1 LFWGRGKSGERRE
14 WATTGRRNRMKKTK
28 FDITYDVRL
37 IDRNIQ
43 EGLLDKNAYEKHLKK
58 LKDREDNAVPIVIDE
73 DEEEEGLEAKVAE
86 EASEA
91 GGEGD
96 EGIEGGNGDKEE

>member
-1 LFWGRGKSGERRE
+1 
-14 WATTGRRNRMKKTK
+14 MKKNK

-37 IDRNIQ
+37 VDRNIR
-43 EGLLDKNAYEKHLKK
+43 EGLLDKSAYEKHLEK

-73 DEEEEGLEAKVAE
+73 DEGEEGLEAKGAE

-91 GGEGD
+91 GDEGVEGD
-96 EGIEGGNGDKEE
+96 DGDKEE